1 MSGTSGTTPL
11 EEARAHEPIFNA
23 PWPALAIAAVIV
35 LGYALQLQAPDPDA
49 LVSAFALTPA
59 EVVRGRLDELVTH
72 MFLHGG
78 WLHALLN
85 AASALIFATP
95 VARLLGTSA
104 PRALGFFLFYIACG
118 ALAGLIYALAVA
130 GAAAVG
136 GLPGLH
142 VSPLTPMVGASG
154 AISGL
159 AGAAAR
165 LLEGGGR
172 PGPIF
177 SRLAVGMAA
186 AWVVANVIIGVVGF
200 APGAGGAIIAWQ
212 VHIIGFFVGLFLIG
226 PWAALF
232 GRRWTDADSAPVGP
246 FGAR

>member
-23 PWPALAIAAVIV
+23 PWPAVAVAVVIV
-35 LGYALQLQAPDPDA
+35 AGYALQLLAPDPDA
-49 LVSAFALTPA
+49 LVSDFALRPA
-59 EVVRGRLDELVTH
+59 QVRGGRLDELVTH
-72 MFLHGG
+72 IFLHGN
-78 WLHALLN
+78 WPHALLN
-85 AASALIFATP
+85 AAGALVFATP
-95 VARLLGTSA
+95 VARLLGTSPA
-104 PRALGFFLFYIACG
+104 RSIGFFLFYIACG
-118 ALAGLIYALAVA
+118 ALAGLGY
-130 GAAAVG
+130 AAAVSAAASVG

-200 APGAGGAIIAWQ
+200 APGAGGAIVAWQ
-212 VHIIGFFVGLFLIG
+212 VHIIGFFVGLVLIG